1 MHESGQNAVLKI
13 TQSDL
18 IDELAD
24 DFVGIYDR
32 ETIINIIKGLEEN
45 IIYHLKRATKEKS
58 VLIKLFFG
66 FQITSRVVDEQ
77 EVSLNGTHY
86 TRSERYSVRSKV
98 SRYFN
103 RVIMNGLKR

>member
-1 MHESGQNAVLKI
+1 MRESGQNAVLKI
-13 TQSDL
+13 NQIDL

-24 DFVGIYDR
+24 DFIGIYDR
-32 ETIINIIKGLEEN
+32 ETITNIIKGLEEN
-45 IIYHLKRATKEKS
+45 IVYHLKRATKEKS

-66 FQITSRVVDEQ
+66 LQITSRIVDEQ

-86 TRSERYSVRSKV
+86 IRSERYSVRSKI

-103 RVIMNGLKR
+103 RVIMNEMKH

>member
-1 MHESGQNAVLKI
+1 MRESGQNAVLKI

-24 DFVGIYDR
+24 DFIGVYDR
-32 ETIINIIKGLEEN
+32 ETITNIIKGLEDN
-45 IIYHLKRATKEKS
+45 IVYHLKRATKEKS

-66 FQITSRVVDEQ
+66 LQITSRIVDEQ

-103 RVIMNGLKR
+103 RVIMNDLKR